1 MHRLFDVQRSTSLKV
16 KFLEEWKRNFHRKE
30 FHFGYHS
37 SHPSFNFSIVCWTGL
52 LRYRKDM

>member
-52 LRYRKDM
+52 LRYRY